1 MNIFDSTIEC
11 SKSHYDEWVLKSGV
25 SPEIAKLNILSIE
38 DPVKIAEFLGWKGY
52 QGSAGWI
59 CTGID
64 FKTGEQLPY
73 GQFKP
78 DIPIQFPNEPKPTKY
93 LSCKHGYD
101 AVLLEMPDR
110 DYWQNVASDVSD
122 IPVLTEGVKKAGALL
137 TCEYAG
143 VGLPGVDMGFK
154 DGKLV
159 PNLVPFF
166 TRDRQIIIA
175 FDADI
180 IEKKGVANAVKRLA
194 GQAKRLGAIPL
205 IALWDISL
213 GKGIDDVLVNHG
225 AEKVREIMA
234 NAIPYK
240 NWLKSLEKQF
250 SSNKSVGGKRPIL
263 PPQSDIAEELAQT
276 YRDQLAWNVDRQE
289 WYRYGAKQAGVWQP
303 VKPEFVTQ
311 IVTAHLKVI
320 GCSYTH
326 SFVQAVLGL
335 LRSELADE
343 KWDTRDH
350 LLPFIN
356 GVLNLQTMKLEAH
369 SSGYKLTWCLPYAYE
384 TNATCEPI
392 KEWLLESCDGN
403 HDRVQM
409 LRAALR
415 AIVLGRSDLEKFI
428 ELLGSGGTG
437 KSTFARLA
445 IALVGRENT
454 FSTTLAALEG
464 SPYETSA
471 IQNKR
476 LILINDAERWSKPVP
491 VLKAIT
497 GNDFIRTEEK
507 FKQRDSGGMIVKA
520 FVLITANEASTASS
534 DYTSGLGRRKLTIP
548 FMNKVAPNKRRDL
561 LSISTTGISGEFAPY
576 LSGLLNWVLAM
587 PETEMKRFL
596 LQSPEACPSLQKWIA
611 ESILENNPIAAWL
624 DSQCVT
630 DRIARTQIGIA
641 EDISISITA
650 DGATQTK
657 KLFKN
662 SDNWL
667 YANYAQFCR
676 DTGIQRI
683 SAKRFSNLLLDLLQN
698 QLHIQATK
706 GRDRTNGTFIEGIR
720 LRLPSDP
727 ENYPITGAKIQDVL
741 DSVLDRVAS
750 VEAETLANVGCVGCG
765 GLNQVL
771 SQENIFTDSP
781 EEIENIPLR
790 LPNNPPHPPHPTP
803 EPIPAVTQSVTD
815 LNQSNTLEDEDEW
828 IDIDSPATPKKEGF
842 EAGDKVRYV
851 GAKFAHIYGNKELI
865 VNSIDGGEIDCLLPD
880 GSYTTKF
887 KIHDRDLDS
896 DMRKYGR
903 GN

>member
-1 MNIFDSTIEC
+1 MNISNFTIEC
-11 SKSHYDEWVLKSGV
+11 TKAHYDEWVLKSGV

-38 DPVKIAEFLGWKGY
+38 DPVKIAEFLGWTGYKGS
-52 QGSAGWI
+52 GGWI
-59 CTGID
+59 CKGID
-64 FKTGEQLPY
+64 FKTGKKHAY

-78 DIPIQFPNEPKPTKY
+78 DTPIIFPDKDKPAKY
-93 LSCKHGYD
+93 LSSKNGFD
-101 AVLLEMPDR
+101 AILLEMLDR
-110 DYWQNVASDVSD
+110 DYWQNVANDVTA
-122 IPVLTEGVKKAGALL
+122 IPVITEGSKKAGALL
-137 TCEYAG
+137 TCGYAG
-143 VGLPGVDMGFK
+143 IALQGVEMGFK

-159 PNLVPFF
+159 SNLVPFF
-166 TRDRQIIIA
+166 TRDRQIIFA

-180 IEKKGVANAVKRLA
+180 IEKKGVEIASKKIA
-194 GQAKRLGAIPL
+194 GQAKRCGAMPL
-205 IALWDISL
+205 IAQWDISL
-213 GKGIDDVLVNHG
+213 GKGIDDVLVSHG

-250 SSNKSVGGKRPIL
+250 PASKSSSDRRPEL
-263 PPQSDIAEELAQT
+263 PPQSDVAEHLAQT

-289 WYRYGAKQAGVWQP
+289 WYRYGATKDGVWQQ

-311 IVTAHLKVI
+311 IVTAYLKVI
-320 GCSYTH
+320 GASYTH
-326 SFVQAVLGL
+326 GFVQSVLGL

-343 KWDTRDH
+343 QWDARDH

-369 SSGYKLTWCLPYAYE
+369 SSGYKLTWCLPYAYDI
-384 TNATCEPI
+384 NATCEPI
-392 KEWLLESCDGN
+392 KDWLLESCEGN

-576 LSGLLNWVLAM
+576 LAGLLNWVLAM

-611 ESILENNPIAAWL
+611 ESILENNPIASWL
-624 DSQCVT
+624 DAQCIVSK
-630 DRIARTQIGIA
+630 IARTQIGIA
-641 EDISISITA
+641 EEISISISA

-657 KLFKN
+657 RIFKN

-683 SAKRFSNLLLDLLQN
+683 SVKRFSNLLLDLLHN
-698 QLHIQATK
+698 QLHIEATK
-706 GRDRTNGTFIEGIR
+706 GRDRINGTFIDGIR
-720 LRLPSDP
+720 LRLPSDGD
-727 ENYPITGAKIQDVL
+727 NYPITGVKIQIVL
-741 DSVLDRVAS
+741 DGVLDGVEC
-750 VEAETLANVGCVGCG
+750 VEAETLTNVGCVGCV
-765 GLNQVL
+765 GLNQVF
-771 SQENIFTDSP
+771 SQENIFDDSP

-790 LPNNPPHPPHPTP
+790 LPNNPPHPPDPTQ
-803 EPIPAVTQSVTD
+803 EPILANTQTNTV
-815 LNQSNTLEDEDEW
+815 LNQSVALDDDDEW
-828 IDIDSPATPKKEGF
+828 IDIPPVVPTKK
-842 EAGDKVRYV
+842 ALKTGDKVHYV
-851 GAKFAHIYGNKELI
+851 GEKFANIYGNKELI
-865 VNSIDGGEIDCLLPD
+865 INSVDGYEIDCLLPD
-880 GSYTTKF
+880 GRYTTKF
-887 KIHDRDLDS
+887 KIRDRDLELDRAS
-896 DMRKYGR
+896 EYF
-903 GN
+903 

>member
-1 MNIFDSTIEC
+1 MLNINSTIEC
-11 SKSHYDEWVLKSGV
+11 SKSHYDEWVLKSGI

-38 DPVKIAEFLGWKGY
+38 DPKEIAKFLGWKGY
-52 QGSAGWI
+52 IGGSGGWA

-64 FKTGEQLPY
+64 FNTGNKQPF

-78 DIPIQFPNEPKPTKY
+78 DTPFVVPDDPKPAKY
-93 LSCKHGYD
+93 LSCKDIVTKKSLHD
-101 AVLLEMPDR
+101 AILLEMPDR
-110 DYWQNVASDVSD
+110 YYWQDVARDPSSITV
-122 IPVLTEGVKKAGALL
+122 ITEGAKKAGALL
-137 TCEYAG
+137 TCGYAG
-143 VGLPGVDMGFK
+143 IGLQGVDMGFK

-159 PNLVPFF
+159 SNLVPFF
-166 TRDRQIIIA
+166 TRDRQIIFA

-180 IEKKGVANAVKRLA
+180 IEKEGVEIALKKITA
-194 GQAKRLGAIPL
+194 QAKRCDAMPL
-205 IALWDISL
+205 IAQWDIAL
-213 GKGIDDVLVNHG
+213 GKGIDDVLANHG
-225 AEKVREIMA
+225 ADKVREIIK
-234 NAIPYK
+234 NATSYK
-240 NWLKSLEKQF
+240 DWLKSLEKQ
-250 SSNKSVGGKRPIL
+250 SSTSKPSNRRPEL
-263 PPQSDIAEELAQT
+263 PPQSDMSEHLAQT
-276 YRDQLAWNVDRQE
+276 YRDQLAWNVNRQE
-289 WYRYGAKQAGVWQP
+289 WYRYAAKQDGVWQQ

-311 IVTAHLKVI
+311 ILTAHLKVI
-320 GCSYTH
+320 GVSYTH
-326 SFVQAVLGL
+326 GFVQAVLGL

-343 KWDTRDH
+343 QWDARDY

-369 SSGYKLTWCLPYAYE
+369 SSGYKLTWCLPYAYD

-415 AIVLGRSDLEKFI
+415 AIVLGRSDLEKFV

-471 IQNKR
+471 IQHKR
-476 LILINDAERWSKPVP
+476 LILINDAERWTKPVP

-520 FVLITANEASTASS
+520 MVLITANEASTASS
-534 DYTSGLGRRKLTIP
+534 DYTSGLQRRKLTIP

-576 LSGLLNWVLAM
+576 LAGLLNWVLAM
-587 PETEMKRFL
+587 TETDMKRFL

-624 DSQCVT
+624 DTQCIVDKT
-630 DRIARTQIGIA
+630 ARTQIGIA
-641 EDISISITA
+641 EEFTVSITNE
-650 DGATQTK
+650 GATRTRRV
-657 KLFKN
+657 FKN
-662 SDNWL
+662 SENWL

-698 QLHIQATK
+698 QLHIEATK
-706 GRDRTNGTFIEGIR
+706 GRDRNGAFIEGIR
-720 LRLPSDP
+720 LRLPNDP
-727 ENYPITGAKIQDVL
+727 ENYPITGAKIQIVTDDVM
-741 DSVLDRVAS
+741 DCDGCVT
-750 VEAETLANVGCVGCG
+750 AETIGSDGCDGCV
-765 GLNQVL
+765 GLNQVI
-771 SQENIFTDSP
+771 SQKNIFNDSP
-781 EEIENIPLR
+781 EKIEKIPLR
-790 LPNNPPHPPHPTP
+790 LPKNPSHPSHPSP
-803 EPIPAVTQSVTD
+803 EPILAITQPVTMKDQPVTILDFGKIVEDVRTGYKGELESFEIQNGKTVARYGAQIADPQYLRLAQS
-815 LNQSNTLEDEDEW
+815 
-828 IDIDSPATPKKEGF
+828 
-842 EAGDKVRYV
+842 
-851 GAKFAHIYGNKELI
+851 
-865 VNSIDGGEIDCLLPD
+865 
-880 GSYTTKF
+880 
-887 KIHDRDLDS
+887 
-896 DMRKYGR
+896 
-903 GN
+903 

>member
-1 MNIFDSTIEC
+1 MNISNFTIEC
-11 SKSHYDEWVLKSGV
+11 SKSHYDEWVINSGI
-25 SPEIAKLNILSIE
+25 SPEIAKLNISSVD
-38 DPVKIAEFLGWKGY
+38 DPVEIAKFLGWKGY
-52 QGSAGWI
+52 KGSGGWT
-59 CTGID
+59 CTGIN
-64 FKTGEQLPY
+64 FNTRKRQPY

-78 DIPIQFPNEPKPTKY
+78 DTAIIFPDSDKPTKY

-143 VGLPGVDMGFK
+143 VGLQGVDMGFK

-180 IEKKGVANAVKRLA
+180 IEKEGVANAVKRLA

-213 GKGIDDVLVNHG
+213 GKGIDDVLVNRG
-225 AEKVREIMA
+225 ADKVKEIMA

-250 SSNKSVGGKRPIL
+250 TSEKPSTKNRRPEL
-263 PPQSDIAEELAQT
+263 PPQSDVSDDLAQT

-289 WYRYGAKQAGVWQP
+289 WYRYGAKQDGVWQQ

-320 GCSYTH
+320 GASYTH

-335 LRSELADE
+335 LKSELADE
-343 KWDTRDH
+343 KWDARDY
-350 LLPFIN
+350 LLPFVN

-369 SSGYKLTWCLPYAYE
+369 SSGYKLTWCLPYAYDI
-384 TNATCEPI
+384 NAVCEPI
-392 KEWLLESCDGN
+392 KDWLLESCEGK

-415 AIVLGRSDLEKFI
+415 AIVLGRSDLEKFV

-471 IQNKR
+471 IQHKR

-520 FVLITANEASTASS
+520 MVLITANEASTASS

-561 LSISTTGISGEFAPY
+561 LSISNSGISGEFAPY
-576 LSGLLNWVLAM
+576 MAGLLNWVLAM
-587 PETEMKRFL
+587 PEADMKRFL

-611 ESILENNPIAAWL
+611 ESILENNPIAAWF
-624 DSQCVT
+624 DAHC
-630 DRIARTQIGIA
+630 IIEAKAKTQIGIA
-641 EDISISITA
+641 EEITISTTNE
-650 DGATQTK
+650 GATRTRRV
-657 KLFKN
+657 FKN
-662 SDNWL
+662 SENWL

-698 QLHIQATK
+698 QLHIDANK
-706 GRDRTNGTFIEGIR
+706 GRDRSGAFIEGIR
-720 LRLPSDP
+720 LRLPNDP
-727 ENYPITGAKIQDVL
+727 ENYPITGAKIQIVTDAVM
-741 DSVLDRVAS
+741 DCDATVT
-750 VEAETLANVGCVGCG
+750 AETIDGDGCDGCD
-765 GLNQVL
+765 GLNQVF
-771 SQENIFTDSP
+771 SQENIFNDSP
-781 EEIENIPLR
+781 EKIENIPLS
-790 LPNNPPHPPHPTP
+790 LPNNPSHPTHSSP
-803 EPIPAVTQSVTD
+803 EPIPAVTQPITPNNRSVTVLD
-815 LNQSNTLEDEDEW
+815 IGCVVIDPRTGYQGELKSFQLNS
-828 IDIDSPATPKKEGF
+828 EG
-842 EAGDKVRYV
+842 KTV
-851 GAKFAHIYGNKELI
+851 AKFGNQIALPEFLRI
-865 VNSIDGGEIDCLLPD
+865 VG
-880 GSYTTKF
+880 
-887 KIHDRDLDS
+887 
-896 DMRKYGR
+896 
-903 GN
+903 

>member
-1 MNIFDSTIEC
+1 MNSLNYNIEC
-11 SKSHYDEWVLKSGV
+11 TKAHYDEWVEASGV
-25 SPEIAKLNILSIE
+25 SPEIAKLNIASVE
-38 DPVKIAEFLGWKGY
+38 DPKVIAEFLGWKGY
-52 QGSAGWI
+52 QGSGGWM
-59 CTGID
+59 CKGID
-64 FKTGEQLPY
+64 FKTGKKQPY

-78 DIPIQFPNEPKPTKY
+78 DTPIIFPDTDKPAKY
-93 LSCKHGYD
+93 LSCKDIVTKESLHD
-101 AVLLEMPDR
+101 AILLEMPDR
-110 DYWQNVASDVSD
+110 DYWQNEADDVTA
-122 IPVLTEGVKKAGALL
+122 IPALTEGSKKAGALL
-137 TCEYAG
+137 TCGYSGIGLQG
-143 VGLPGVDMGFK
+143 VEMGFK

-166 TRDRQIIIA
+166 TRDRQIIIV

-180 IEKKGVANAVKRLA
+180 IEKEGVANAVKKLA

-234 NAIPYK
+234 KAIPYK
-240 NWLKSLEKQF
+240 SWLKSLEKQF
-250 SSNKSVGGKRPIL
+250 SPSKPSSDRRKNL

-276 YRDQLAWNVDRQE
+276 YREQLAWNVNRQE
-289 WYRYGAKQAGVWQP
+289 WYRYAAKQDGVWQQ

-320 GCSYTH
+320 GASYTH
-326 SFVQAVLGL
+326 GFVQGVLGL
-335 LRSELADE
+335 LKSELADE
-343 KWDTRDH
+343 QWDARDY

-356 GVLNLQTMKLEAH
+356 GVLNLQTMTLEAH
-369 SSGYKLTWCLPYAYE
+369 SSGYKLTWCLPYAYDI
-384 TNATCEPI
+384 NAGCEPI
-392 KEWLLESCDGN
+392 KDWLLESCEGN

-415 AIVLGRSDLEKFI
+415 AIVLGRSDLEKFV
-428 ELLGSGGTG
+428 EFLGSGGTG

-520 FVLITANEASTASS
+520 MVLITANEASTASS

-576 LSGLLNWVLAM
+576 LAGLLNWVLAM

-611 ESILENNPIAAWL
+611 ESILENNPIASWL
-624 DSQCVT
+624 DAHCI
-630 DRIARTQIGIA
+630 IASSVRTQIGIA
-641 EDISISITA
+641 EEISISITA
-650 DGATQTK
+650 DGTTQTK

-662 SDNWL
+662 SENWL

-698 QLHIQATK
+698 QLHINTNK
-706 GRDRTNGTFIEGIR
+706 GRDRSGAFIEGIR

-727 ENYPITGAKIQDVL
+727 ENYPITGAKIQDVT
-741 DSVLDRVAS
+741 DSVMDCDATVT
-750 VEAETLANVGCVGCG
+750 AEIIDGDGCDGCVG
-765 GLNQVL
+765 LNRVI
-771 SQENIFTDSP
+771 SQKNIFNDSPEKIENIFLS
-781 EEIENIPLR
+781 
-790 LPNNPPHPPHPTP
+790 LPNNPSHPSHPSP
-803 EPIPAVTQSVTD
+803 EPILGNTQPITV
-815 LNQSNTLEDEDEW
+815 LNQSNTLDDDDEW
-828 IDIDSPATPKKEGF
+828 IDIDSPVVPTKK
-842 EAGDKVRYV
+842 ALKTGDKVRYV
-851 GAKFAHIYGNKELI
+851 GQKFAAIYGSTELI
-865 VNSIDGGEIDCLLPD
+865 VNSVDGYEIDCLLPD

-887 KIHDRDLDS
+887 KIHDRDLE
-896 DMRKYGR
+896 RI
-903 GN
+903 N

>member
-1 MNIFDSTIEC
+1 MTTSNYSSIELQQA
-11 SKSHYDEWVLKSGV
+11 HFDEWVIKSGV
-25 SPEIAKLNILSIE
+25 SPEITKLNLRSVE
-38 DPVKIAEFLGWKGY
+38 DPKEIAKFLGWKGY
-52 QGSAGWI
+52 QGSSGWI
-59 CTGID
+59 CTGIN
-64 FKTGEQLPY
+64 FNTGKRQSY

-78 DIPIQFPNEPKPTKY
+78 NTPILFPDKDKPAKY
-93 LSCKHGYD
+93 LSCKDLLTQKSLHD
-101 AVLLEMPDR
+101 AILLEMPDR
-110 DYWQNVASDVSD
+110 DYWQNVANDPTAP
-122 IPVLTEGVKKAGALL
+122 IFPTEGVKKQGALL
-137 TCEYAG
+137 TCGFAG
-143 VGLPGVDMGFK
+143 IALQGVEMGFK
-154 DGKLV
+154 DGRLV
-159 PNLVPFF
+159 ENLKPFF
-166 TRDRQIIIA
+166 TKGRPIVFF

-180 IEKKGVANAVKRLA
+180 IEKEGVRTALMKLA
-194 GQAKRLGAIPL
+194 EQAKRLGVIVL

-213 GKGIDDVLVNHG
+213 GKGIDDVLVAHG
-225 AEKVREIMA
+225 AEKVKEIMA

-240 NWLKSLEKQF
+240 QWLKNLEHQF
-250 SSNKSVGGKRPIL
+250 IPLKNVGGKRPIL
-263 PPQSDIAEELAQT
+263 PPQSDVAEHLAQT

-289 WYRYGAKQAGVWQP
+289 WYRYSAKQDGVWEQ

-311 IVTAHLKVI
+311 IVTAHLKIV
-320 GCSYTH
+320 GAPYTH
-326 SFVQAVLGL
+326 GFVQSVIGL

-343 KWDTRDH
+343 QWDARDH

-356 GVLNLQTMKLEAH
+356 GVLNLQRMKLEAH
-369 SSGYKLTWCLPYAYE
+369 SSGYKLTWCLPYAYDIK
-384 TNATCEPI
+384 ATCEPI

-415 AIVLGRSDLEKFI
+415 AIVLGRSDLEKFV

-471 IQNKR
+471 IQHKR

-561 LSISTTGISGEFAPY
+561 LSISNTGISGEFAPY
-576 LSGLLNWVLAM
+576 MAGLLNWVLAM
-587 PETEMKRFL
+587 PESEMKRFL

-624 DSQCVT
+624 DSHCIVEPS
-630 DRIARTQIGIA
+630 ARTQIGIA
-641 EDISISITA
+641 EEISISISA
-650 DGATQTK
+650 DGTTQTK

-662 SDNWL
+662 SGNWL

-698 QLHIQATK
+698 QLHIDANK
-706 GRDRTNGTFIEGIR
+706 GRDRTGAFIEGIR
-720 LRLPSDP
+720 LRLPNDD
-727 ENYPITGAKIQDVL
+727 ENYPITGAKILNVTDYVT
-741 DSVLDRVAS
+741 DCDAS
-750 VEAETLANVGCVGCG
+750 VTDETIDGDGCDGCV
-765 GLNQVL
+765 GLNQVFN
-771 SQENIFTDSP
+771 QENIFNASP
-781 EEIENIPLR
+781 EKIENIPLK
-790 LPNNPPHPPHPTP
+790 LPNNSTHPSHPSP
-803 EPIPAVTQSVTD
+803 EPILTNTQPVTQSNTSVTFD
-815 LNQSNTLEDEDEW
+815 DDEW
-828 IDIDSPATPKKEGF
+828 IDIPDPAPTTY
-842 EAGDKVRYV
+842 ARSLSVGDRVRYV
-851 GAKFAHIYGNKELI
+851 GEKFAARYGDKELI
-865 VNSIDGGEIDCLLPD
+865 VNSVGSYEIDCKLPD

-887 KIHDRDLDS
+887 KIHDRDLELI
-896 DMRKYGR
+896 
-903 GN
+903 